1 MSIKLIK
8 NKEAEE
14 IRRQIVEDE
23 CAMLAKRIK
32 RLRDRQEFMKK
43 ALELY
48 AERAG
53 KGCH

>member
-1 MSIKLIK
+1 MRIKATK
-8 NKEAEE
+8 NNEAEE
-14 IRRQIVEDE
+14 IRRRLVEDE
-23 CAMLAKRIK
+23 CAMLAKHIK
-32 RLRDRQEFMKK
+32 RLRDRQKSMKK

>member
-1 MSIKLIK
+1 MSIKLTK

-23 CAMLAKRIK
+23 CAMIAERIK
-32 RLRDRQEFMKK
+32 RLKDRQELMKK